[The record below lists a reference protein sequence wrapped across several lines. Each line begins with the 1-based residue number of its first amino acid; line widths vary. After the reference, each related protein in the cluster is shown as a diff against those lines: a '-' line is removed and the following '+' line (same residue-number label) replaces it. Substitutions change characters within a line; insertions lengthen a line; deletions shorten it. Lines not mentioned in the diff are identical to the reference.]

1 LFKNSIGR
9 FAGDAI
15 DACWSNKPADFA
27 DPACITACLNCAKD
41 GNFSPPRFLVNG
53 AVLESPASQIKQ
65 KYSRF
70 LLNSVSRPRVNIDQT
85 NATS

>member
-1 LFKNSIGR
+1 MER
-9 FAGDAI
+9 FAGGASG
-15 DACWSNKPADFA
+15 ACWSNKPADFA
-27 DPACITACLNCAKD
+27 DPACITACLNCEKD

-70 LLNSVSRPRVNIDQT
+70 LLNSVSRQRVNIDQT